1 MELKSIN
8 LLDLPITKISGEFV
22 KLAENKNVIFPQILN
37 QLSSNYSLNA
47 SDIYDG
53 FYLNDKVIYIYK
65 QENDIVLYNLNTLYQ
80 TPEFKGFCV
89 FGSVYF
95 VFYQNKCLVIDTV
108 SDTAQTITLTID
120 NANQN
125 ILKVRQLT
133 PQLFAIITS
142 NPTTIH
148 LFGLDSAGDIASASD
163 GSTVNINSFSYA
175 SFSNPV
181 INVDLINLE
190 NNLYLIGDDY
200 TVLLKMDIKDI
211 IYLQTEYTF
220 NYRYIP
226 FQDFENAGIKF
237 VRETQSFYVFY
248 NTVHN
253 NFIYITKDMK
263 NFYLGRETVFLTPN
277 ICFKLQ
283 ENKFNIITDILQNE
297 FLATAN
303 YHEINFRLETP
314 YIVFKSA
321 TVKIPEVQFIN
332 QDRIATLTIEA
343 RYDNGYNIFSY
354 GILYNKNNYR
364 ILNRGTDF
372 VITLYSKQALRLE
385 ELSLWG

>member
-22 KLAENKNVIFPQILN
+22 KLSENKNVIFPQILN

-95 VFYQNKCLVIDTV
+95 VFYQNKCLVIDTII
-108 SDTAQTITLTID
+108 DTAKTIILTID

-125 ILKVRQLT
+125 IIKVKQLT
-133 PQLFAIITS
+133 PQLFAVITA

-148 LFGLDSAGDIASASD
+148 LFGLDSVGDIASASD
-163 GSTVNINSFSYA
+163 GSTVNINSFFYA

-181 INVDLINLE
+181 INVDLINFE
-190 NNLYLIGDDY
+190 NNLYLVGDDY
-200 TVLLKMDIKDI
+200 TVLLRMNIKDI
-211 IYLQTEYTF
+211 IYLQTEYAF

-226 FQDFENAGIKF
+226 FQDFENAGVKF
-237 VRETQSFYVFY
+237 IREFQSFYIFY

-253 NFIYITKDMK
+253 NFIYLTKDMK
-263 NFYLGRETVFLTPN
+263 NIYFGRETVFLTPN
-277 ICFKLQ
+277 LCFKLQ
-283 ENKFNIITDILQNE
+283 ENNFNIITDILQNE
-297 FLATAN
+297 FLATTD

-314 YIVFKSA
+314 YVVLKSA
-321 TVKIPEVQFIN
+321 TVKIPEVQLTN

-372 VITLYSKQALRLE
+372 VITLYSNNALRIE
-385 ELSLWG
+385 EFSLWG